1 MLLVVISILAW
12 ISLLDLR
19 THRIPNRDVAI
30 LAIASI
36 VAIKLEIYSLRD
48 HLRISAIVLMIL
60 IALSFFCG
68 LGMGDVKLVGV
79 LTMFVLAPEAATY
92 MTFLAVVAITAS
104 MHAIILSRGKLRK
117 SLQIPLAPAIFC
129 GTMMALFAK

>member
-12 ISLLDLR
+12 ISLVDLR

>member
-12 ISLLDLR
+12 ISLVDLR
-19 THRIPNRDVAI
+19 THRIPNRDVVI

-36 VAIKLEIYSLRD
+36 VTIELEIYSLRD
-48 HLRISAIVLMIL
+48 HLRISAIAFMIL
-60 IALSFFCG
+60 IALSVFCG

>member
-12 ISLLDLR
+12 ISFVDLR

-104 MHAIILSRGKLRK
+104 IHAIILSRGKLRK

>member
-12 ISLLDLR
+12 ISFVDLR

>member
-12 ISLLDLR
+12 ISLVDLR

-36 VAIKLEIYSLRD
+36 VTIKLEIYSLRD
-48 HLRISAIVLMIL
+48 HLRISAIALLIL
-60 IALSFFCG
+60 IALSVFCG

-92 MTFLAVVAITAS
+92 MTFLAVVALTAS

-129 GTMMALFAK
+129 GTMMALIAK

>member
-1 MLLVVISILAW
+1 MLLVVVSILAW
-12 ISLLDLR
+12 ISLVDLR

-36 VAIKLEIYSLRD
+36 LTIKLEIYSLRD
-48 HLRISAIVLMIL
+48 HLRISVIALMIL
-60 IALSFFCG
+60 IALSVFCG

-92 MTFLAVVAITAS
+92 MIFLAVVAITAS

-117 SLQIPLAPAIFC
+117 SLQIPLAPAIIC
-129 GTMMALFAK
+129 GTIMALFAK